1 MIEQPTG
8 SGNPA
13 GCFLQ
18 EKDMAYLQLI
28 INPGSTSTKL
38 ALYQDEHML
47 ASCAEPFASAPEES
61 LSDQIPARMESV
73 RRFLQRENVA
83 LRQLDAVMCRG
94 GMVWGIGTGG
104 YRVNDALASALL
116 DEEYSAQHASDLGGV
131 IGKALA
137 DEAGINA
144 YIYDAVTASS
154 LPEYARIT
162 GFPDIV
168 RNSSCHVLNMR
179 ATAIRYANEHGK
191 ALSDLR
197 LIVVHMGGGIST
209 SAFEDGKIVDS
220 IGDDDGPFSPERSGF
235 TQIFPIVKL
244 CYSGKYSYSEM
255 KEKMRGSG
263 GLKAYLGTS
272 DAREIEAMI
281 DSGSQ
286 KAKLLY
292 HAQAYQISKSIGELS
307 IVHKGKTDA
316 ILLTGGLAYSHRM
329 TNMIIEYSGFIAP
342 VSVYPGEHEMQA
354 LAEGGLRILRGEE
367 KAKEFSLADAVHA
380 ASLVF
385 PTE

>member
-1 MIEQPTG
+1 M
-8 SGNPA
+8 S
-13 GCFLQ
+13 F
-18 EKDMAYLQLI
+18 LQLI

-38 ALYQDEHML
+38 ALYRDDTEIA
-47 ASCAEPFASAPEES
+47 ASSQPFAAQPGADL
-61 LSDQIPARMESV
+61 LSQLPARLQSV
-73 RRFLQRENVA
+73 RDFLDAQHVA
-83 LRQLDAVMCRG
+83 LGELDNIMCRG
-94 GMVWGIGTGG
+94 GALWGLGMGG
-104 YRVNDALASALL
+104 YRVSDELADALG
-116 DEEYSAQHASDLGGV
+116 DERYTSPHASQLGG
-131 IGKALA
+131 IMGKVLA

-144 YIYDAVTASS
+144 YIYDAVTAAT
-154 LPEYARIT
+154 LPPFARIT

-179 ATAIRYANEHGK
+179 AMALRYAKERGRD
-191 ALSDLR
+191 LSELH

-209 SAFEDGKIVDS
+209 SAFAGGQIVDS

-244 CYSGKYSYSEM
+244 CYSGKYTYAQM

-272 DAREIEAMI
+272 DAREIEKMI
-281 DSGSQ
+281 DAGSE

-292 HAQAYQISKSIGELS
+292 HAQAYQICKSIGELS

-316 ILLTGGLAYSHRM
+316 ILLTGGLAYSKRM
-329 TNMIIEYSGFIAP
+329 TDMIADYTSFIAP
-342 VSVYPGEHEMQA
+342 ISVYPGEHEMQA

-367 KAKEFSLADAVHA
+367 QAKEFSLEEALRNTAPV
-380 ASLVF
+380 V
-385 PTE
+385 